1 VFTTEE
7 GPVVIA
13 TVGRGVFISESF
25 PLPLARKLE
34 LTMTGALKHS
44 GEQQARVAMPAMSN
58 GPELSESLVHLM
70 SRYGLMRAALRR

>member
-44 GEQQARVAMPAMSN
+44 GEQQARVAMPQS
-58 GPELSESLVHLM
+58 GPELSESLGHLM